1 MENNFIC
8 TIFNF
13 LNYPPL
19 PELMQGAGIAVL
31 TLLISFAIGIF
42 IHHLGD
48 GERKGN
54 FLDLHVALDHVWLF
68 KPSLFIL
75 LVVVISPFFM
85 GIDNTEIKVAI
96 FLVWAVALFA
106 LFWIL
111 LRLYVWV
118 KGDKDDFRLGYF
130 TKPLLPLS
138 PQDKVVSWG
147 NFWSTDWNKEKRF
160 IEKDFFVAFSV
171 QIDSILQSDE
181 KEKWDILPKLLE
193 GFLNNIQNR
202 NKIFILVFPEFFP
215 KVLEWHFIFWKRQFL
230 KFAKDKEDRNETEV
244 DIKTFEAD
252 HIVDQI
258 IRYVTKEAL
267 TGNTGNA
274 FSYFKHLEDH
284 VDKHAT
290 EQIVGSQ
297 HTYVYIEHLPIY
309 NDILDQLPKSREAY
323 DIWGHYFPAKWKI
336 TISNLKD
343 HIVSR
348 VWLNRFIEW
357 SRSRIWSEGKEWD
370 KDLDEVSKELFP
382 SVDPIVWAK
391 ILAFVMRPWS
401 GSRIQAMVEKDQNF
415 GYIGR
420 IFTGWGDGVET
431 DFARQNEEQ
440 LKETI
445 NMALF
450 IFGGIFS
457 IANLDQWQSE
467 LNNLS
472 YPKDSD
478 EYRKAEHWKEI
489 LKVLK
494 ERSEA
499 QKIETQ
505 KVKDGNKSE
514 NKNEK

>member
-1 MENNFIC
+1 MQYFIC
-8 TIFNF
+8 TIFDF

-75 LVVVISPFFM
+75 LMVVISPFFM
-85 GIDNTEIKVAI
+85 GIDNAEIKVAI

-147 NFWSTDWNKEKRF
+147 NFWSTDWNKKKRF
-160 IEKDFFVAFSV
+160 IEKDFFVAFSA

-181 KEKWDILPKLLE
+181 KEKWGILPKLLE

-202 NKIFILVFPEFFP
+202 NKTFILVFPEFFP
-215 KVLEWHFIFWKRQFL
+215 KVLEWNFIFWKKQFS

-252 HIVDQI
+252 HIIDQI

-267 TGNTGNA
+267 TGNTSNA

-284 VDKHAT
+284 IDKHST
-290 EQIVGSQ
+290 EEIVGSK
-297 HTYVYIEHLPIY
+297 HAYVYIEHLPIY

-323 DIWGHYFPAKWKI
+323 DIWGHYFPTKWKI
-336 TISNLKD
+336 TVSNLKD

-348 VWLNRFIEW
+348 AWLNRFLEW
-357 SRSRIWSEGKEWD
+357 SRSRVWGASDKKGWD
-370 KDLDEVSKELFP
+370 KELDEISRELFP
-382 SVDPIVWAK
+382 NVDPIIWAK

-401 GSRIQAMVEKDQNF
+401 GSRVKEIIDNSPNF
-415 GYIGR
+415 GYVGR
-420 IFTGWGDGVET
+420 VFSGWGDDVEKN
-431 DFARQNEEQ
+431 FVQQHEEE
-440 LKETI
+440 LKNTIET
-445 NMALF
+445 AVF
-450 IFGGIFS
+450 IFGGLFTIK
-457 IANLDQWQSE
+457 NLNEWLSE
-467 LNNLS
+467 LDKFE
-472 YPKDSD
+472 YEKDSD
-478 EYRKAEHWKEI
+478 KHQVKEQWRGI
-489 LKVLK
+489 LTALK
-494 ERSEA
+494 NHREK
-499 QKIETQ
+499 QTK
-505 KVKDGNKSE
+505 E
-514 NKNEK
+514 NHE

>member
-1 MENNFIC
+1 MQGLDRGIKNMEKDFIC
-8 TIFNF
+8 TILNF

-19 PELMQGAGIAVL
+19 PDLMQGAGVAVL
-31 TLLISFAIGIF
+31 TLLVSFAIGIF

-54 FLDLHVALDHVWLF
+54 FLDLHVALDYVWLF
-68 KPSLFIL
+68 KPFLIVLGIVVLSPFLMGVESVAVKIIAFIL
-75 LVVVISPFFM
+75 WLLSLI
-85 GIDNTEIKVAI
+85 
-96 FLVWAVALFA
+96 A
-106 LFWIL
+106 LFWIA
-111 LRLYVWV
+111 LRLYEWV
-118 KGDKDDFRLGYF
+118 KGDKDTFRLKY
-130 TKPLLPLS
+130 LS
-138 PQDKVVSWG
+138 GFPKSPRDNIVSWKDYWTTKESTG
-147 NFWSTDWNKEKRF
+147 NRF
-160 IEKDFFVAFSV
+160 NEKDFFVAFST
-171 QIDSILQSDE
+171 QIDSILQSD
-181 KEKWDILPKLLE
+181 KEKGWNILPKLLE
-193 GFLNNIQNR
+193 DFLSNIQNR

-215 KVLEWHFIFWKRQFL
+215 KILEWHLIFWKKQFS

-267 TGNTGNA
+267 TENTGNA
-274 FSYFKHLEDH
+274 FSYFKHLETH
-284 VDKHAT
+284 IDKYET

-348 VWLNRFIEW
+348 VWLNRFLEW
-357 SRSRIWSEGKEWD
+357 SRSRIWSGGKEWD

-382 SVDPIVWAK
+382 SVDPIIWAK

-401 GSRIQAMVEKDQNF
+401 DSRIKAIVENDQNF

-431 DFARQNEEQ
+431 DFARQHEEQ

-445 NMALF
+445 NVAIF
-450 IFGGIFS
+450 IFGGLFTVD
-457 IANLDQWQSE
+457 NLNQWLNE
-467 LNNLS
+467 LSSLS
-472 YPKDSD
+472 YPEDSD
-478 EYRKAEHWKEI
+478 EHRRKEQWKEI
-489 LKVLK
+489 LTALKVRK
-494 ERSEA
+494 EEQTNHA
-499 QKIETQ
+499 
-505 KVKDGNKSE
+505 
-514 NKNEK
+514 